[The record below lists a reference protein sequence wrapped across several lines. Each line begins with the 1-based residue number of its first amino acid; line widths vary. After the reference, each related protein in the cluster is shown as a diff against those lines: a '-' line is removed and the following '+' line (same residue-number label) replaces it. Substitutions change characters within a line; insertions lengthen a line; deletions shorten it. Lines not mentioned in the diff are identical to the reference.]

1 MHFGMLQLRDVVTTL
16 ILRYYNV
23 AATSP
28 WNVTTTFSTDVG
40 ETFISNVMATLIQQ
54 ISPDVMTTL

>member
-1 MHFGMLQLRDVVTTL
+1 MHFGTLQLRDVVTTL
-16 ILRYYNV
+16 ILRYYNL

-40 ETFISNVMATLIQQ
+40 ETFISNVMATLIQ
-54 ISPDVMTTL
+54 